1 MTHVRAV
8 PGDRIQVPFRVALQ
22 TALVA
27 VSLPTKGLVVL
38 PCEFVEG
45 LRPAPLHIIDLVDGV
60 GQLHR
65 LQGDEEPEV
74 AVGAHAVRGYGV
86 IHPFGEGQ
94 VGAAL
99 FLARFS

>member
-8 PGDRIQVPFRVALQ
+8 PGNRIQVPLRVALEA
-22 TALVA
+22 ALVA
-27 VSLPTKGLVVL
+27 VSLSTKGLVVL
-38 PCEFVEG
+38 PGQFVEG

-74 AVGAHAVRGYGV
+74 AVGTLSG
-86 IHPFGEGQ
+86 
-94 VGAAL
+94 
-99 FLARFS
+99 